1 MPDWKQEIS
10 RRLADWELAPAREA
24 AVIEELSQH
33 LEDRY
38 EELLAGGAMPEEAY
52 RATLAEVRES
62 QLFAGGLRR
71 VERLASREPV
81 VLGTDERRNMLADMW
96 QDLRYGLRMMRKNPG
111 FTVIA
116 ALTLG
121 LGIGAGTA
129 IFSAINALLLRPLPL
144 EDVERL
150 VYGATMREGFDPFR
164 VSLLDYAAI
173 RRRSH
178 SFTGIGLGASR
189 HFNLIER
196 GEPER
201 IHGAAVMADYLSTLG
216 VRPALGRI
224 FTAEEDRPNGPMV
237 ALLGYGL
244 WQRRFGGDR
253 NLVGQSLSLEGHSYT
268 IVGVMPPGFNLPYG
282 AEIWTPLQTVA
293 DGLPLQ
299 QSAARG
305 HAMVARLRSGV
316 SVEQSDAELKAIA
329 RQLEQEYPQT
339 HRGWGFKVIS
349 LRRELIDDLD
359 GRVHR
364 SLVALAAAVGFL
376 LLIAC
381 VNVASLLLAR
391 GVAREGEVAIRQS
404 LGASAWRVARQFFA
418 ENLLL
423 AAAGGVV
430 GLSIA
435 WQALPLLSAHNPIQT
450 VTLAAYLRDLRIDG
464 RVLGFT
470 LLMTLLTALI
480 FGIIPAIRAVRT
492 RSLAA
497 VMKHREQRSG
507 GDASGRRL
515 LGALVVVELALA
527 VTLLVGGGLLIQ
539 SFQKLQA
546 IDPGFRP
553 ENLLAMQMTL
563 SPNKYPNHEQRVA
576 YIERVLH
583 GVKALPGVISTGTTT
598 NLPLDTDTF
607 DSQFAIEG
615 RAPANP
621 AEVPM
626 TAHRLVSGDYLA
638 TLGVTLLKG
647 RLLNEQDRAGSQPV
661 VVISEEL
668 ARQAWP
674 GEDPLGKRLMRSRA
688 NQPSG
693 QWMTVVGVVK
703 DTKEDRFN
711 FRIDRPAWYLPY
723 AQHDAS
729 LPVNLVVRGDSANLA
744 AAVRAVVRR
753 LDPEQPVDSA
763 TTINERLVDVVAT
776 ERFSAILMGLLAAL
790 GLLLA
795 ALGLYGVMAWAVS
808 RRTGEIGL
816 RMALG
821 AQPRDV
827 LKLVIGE
834 GAALIVA
841 GLAGGLAG
849 ALILSRLLA
858 GTLYGVSAHDPLTFI
873 VVALL
878 LAGVAL
884 LACWVPARRA
894 TKVDPLVALR
904 PE

>member
-1 MPDWKQEIS
+1 VPEWRQEI
-10 RRLADWELAPAREA
+10 RQRLAELKLAPAREA

-38 EELLAGGAMPEEAY
+38 DELLAGGLMPEEAY
-52 RATLAEVRES
+52 HATLAEVRELL
-62 QLFAGGLRR
+62 LFACELRR
-71 VERLASREPV
+71 VERPVSREPV
-81 VLGTDERRNMLADMW
+81 VLGTNGRRNMLADMW
-96 QDLRYGLRMMRKNPG
+96 QDLRYGLRMLRKNPG
-111 FTVIA
+111 FTAIA

-144 EDVERL
+144 ENVGRL
-150 VYGATMREGFDPFR
+150 VHGATMREGFDPFG
-164 VSLLDYAAI
+164 VSLMDYSAF

-178 SFTGIGLGASR
+178 SFAGIGLGASR
-189 HFNLIER
+189 YFNLIER

-201 IHGAAVMADYLSTLG
+201 VQGAAVMADYLNTLG
-216 VRPALGRI
+216 VRPVVGRI
-224 FTAEEDRPNGPMV
+224 FTAEEDRPNGPAV

-244 WQRRFGGDR
+244 WQRRFGGVR
-253 NLVGQSLSLEGHSYT
+253 NLVGQSLNLEGRPYT
-268 IVGVMPPGFNLPYG
+268 IVGVMPPGFDLPYG
-282 AEIWTPLQTVA
+282 AEIWAPLQMAA

-299 QSAARG
+299 QGAVRG
-305 HAMVARLRSGV
+305 HDMVARLKPGV
-316 SVEQSDAELKAIA
+316 SVEQADAELKAIA

-349 LRRELIDDLD
+349 LRRELIGDLD

-364 SLVALAAAVGFL
+364 ALFALAAAVGFL

-381 VNVASLLLAR
+381 VNVASLLLAQ
-391 GVAREGEVAIRQS
+391 GAAREGEVAIRQS
-404 LGASAWRVARQFFA
+404 LGASAGRVARQFLT
-418 ENLLL
+418 ESLLL
-423 AAAGGVV
+423 AAVGGVV
-430 GLSIA
+430 GLLIA
-435 WQALPLLSAHNPIQT
+435 WQTLPLLAAYNPIQT
-450 VTLAAYLRDLRIDG
+450 VTLASYLRDIRIDG

-470 LLMTLLTALI
+470 LLMILLTAI
-480 FGIIPAIRAVRT
+480 ISGIIPVIKAVGS

-497 VMKHREQRSG
+497 VMKQREQRSG
-507 GDASGRRL
+507 GSASGRRL

-527 VTLLVGGGLLIQ
+527 VTLLVGGALLIQ
-539 SFQKLQA
+539 SFQKLQT
-546 IDPGFRP
+546 IDLGFRP

-563 SPNKYPNHEQRVA
+563 APNKYQNHAQRVA
-576 YIERVLH
+576 FVEEVLNR
-583 GVKALPGVISTGTTT
+583 VKALPGVVSAGTTT
-598 NLPLDTDTF
+598 NLPLDLNSF

-615 RAPANP
+615 KAPANP

-626 TAHRLVSGDYLA
+626 TAHRLVSGDYLE

-661 VVISEEL
+661 AVISEEL

-674 GEDPLGKRLMRSRA
+674 GEDPLGKRLRRISA
-688 NQPSG
+688 TQPNSP
-693 QWMTVVGVVK
+693 WMTVVGVVK
-703 DTKEDRFN
+703 DAKEDRFN
-711 FRIDRPAWYLPY
+711 FRIDRAVWYLPY
-723 AQHDAS
+723 AQQDAGW
-729 LPVNLVVRGDSANLA
+729 PVNLVVKGDPANLA
-744 AAVRAVVRR
+744 AAVRAAVKE

-776 ERFSAILMGLLAAL
+776 ERFSALLMGSLAAL
-790 GLLLA
+790 GLLLS

-834 GAALIVA
+834 GAALIVT
-841 GLAGGLAG
+841 GLVGGLAG
-849 ALILSRLLA
+849 ALVLTRFLA
-858 GTLYGVSAHDPLTFI
+858 GTLYGVSADDPSTFI
-873 VVALL
+873 AVALL
-878 LAGVAL
+878 LAGVAM
-884 LACWVPARRA
+884 LACWIPARRA
-894 TKVDPLVALR
+894 AKVDPMVALR
-904 PE
+904 NE